1 MMTKERLN
9 LLVVCLDTFRYDLA
23 VHEAPWH
30 VDLPN
35 LDRLRSQG
43 TLFAEAYGEGLP
55 TIPMRRALFTGERSF
70 PWRFSYDTKGSW
82 PTGRGWHKIPPEQPT
97 LAEILLAQG
106 YQTGLIADT
115 YHLFKPTG
123 NFTRGFL
130 AYEAVRGYESD
141 NFRPGRI
148 DPNLLGRYV
157 KEPNP
162 ARHPVLTQYLLNVR
176 GRQRE
181 QDWTTA
187 QVFLKASDWV
197 LAASAAEPFF
207 LWVDSFAPHEPW
219 DPPRPYLRRWGLEA
233 EPSATNIEAIYPVN
247 YTERD
252 LSPEEIE
259 RTRALYLAYL
269 AFVDRWLGHLL
280 DTLERTGLD
289 RRTVVM
295 VVNDHGTE
303 LMDHGQFSK
312 APNRLY
318 AHNTRMLWIAR
329 HPAGMATVS
338 RALVQSHDVL
348 PTALGMLGV
357 AHDPVAGEDVWAL
370 RAAGAESGRP
380 HVVIGWGS
388 HASVRNLAWNYVVN
402 YQDPALDEQLFDL
415 TRDPDERNNVA
426 KAHPDVVTAL
436 RKPLIALIGPL
447 PATLSDTVVPGDAPA
462 RTYFSSATDQTR
474 RDAGF
479 V

>member
-1 MMTKERLN
+1 MTSKQRLN
-9 LLVVCLDTFRYDLA
+9 LLVVCLDTFRYDCA
-23 VHEAPWH
+23 VHEAPWQ

-43 TLFAEAYGEGLP
+43 TLYSQAYGEGLP

-97 LAEILLAQG
+97 LAEILLAHG

-148 DPNLLGRYV
+148 DPRLLRRYV
-157 KEPNP
+157 KDPDP
-162 ARHPVLTQYLLNVR
+162 ARHPVLTQYLLNMQ

-187 QVFLKASDWV
+187 EVFLKASDFV

-219 DPPRPYLRRWGLEA
+219 DPPRPYLRRFGLDP
-233 EPSATNIEAIYPVN
+233 EPVGLEAIYPVH

-259 RTRALYLAYL
+259 RTRTLYLAYL

-289 RRTVVM
+289 SRTVVM

-312 APNRLY
+312 APDRLY
-318 AHNTRMLWIAR
+318 THNTRMLWIAR
-329 HPAGMATVS
+329 HPAAESTVS
-338 RALVQSHDVL
+338 HALVQSHDL
-348 PTALGMLGV
+348 MPTALGLLGV
-357 AHDPVAGEDVWAL
+357 PHPPVAGENVWPL
-370 RAAGAESGRP
+370 RAAGADRGRR

-388 HASVRNLAWNYVVN
+388 HASVRNAAWNYVVN
-402 YQDPALDEQLFDL
+402 YQDPTRDEQLFDL
-415 TRDPDERNNVA
+415 TRDPEERDNVA
-426 KAHPDVVTAL
+426 QAHPEVIVDL
-436 RKPLIALIGPL
+436 QKPLTELIGQL
-447 PATLSDTVVPGDAPA
+447 PARLTDQVVPGDAPA
-462 RTYFSSATDQTR
+462 RTYFATPIDQAR